1 MLFYTPEFL
10 VFSVVLLGLLSV
22 IHRNTPRKVVLTV
35 ASYVFYMWWN
45 PAFILLIM
53 FSTTV
58 DFFCGRVIGDTK
70 DPKTKRGVL
79 ILSLVLNLGV
89 LAFFKY
95 AGFFEANLLYLSRLL
110 GHPLNWATL
119 HVVLPVGIS
128 FYTFKTISY
137 TVDVYRGRLP
147 VCRSPL
153 DYALFLCFFPE
164 LVPGPLV
171 RASVFL
177 PQLSKLR
184 RVQCDQVTFFLILK
198 GLVKKLIIADNVA
211 QFADQVFSS
220 PERWPS
226 VVIWFATM
234 CFSVQI
240 YCDFSGYSDMAIGIA
255 RIVGLE
261 LPQNF
266 DKPYFARNPSDFWKR
281 WHITLSSWLRDY
293 LYIPLGGNRG
303 GEFNTYRNLMLTML
317 LGGLWHGA
325 SWNFVVWGAI
335 HGIIQVIHRLY
346 AGWQKSRNPVYGRTS
361 HWLANLV
368 SVLVMQYCVLVTWLV
383 FRIVDTQKMMTALR
397 AFIIPDGRFALGD
410 IGIGN
415 LAFFSTA
422 AVVLVFWA
430 FHGYAYW
437 RKHDYEELLGRARI
451 PAAAVVCCL
460 AGFALYCL
468 WPAKEAPFIYFQF

>member
-153 DYALFLCFFPE
+153 DYALFLCFFVGEGPRA
-164 LVPGPLV
+164 PGPGV
-171 RASVFL
+171 DHPRQRL
-177 PQLSKLR
+177 P
-184 RVQCDQVTFFLILK
+184 
-198 GLVKKLIIADNVA
+198 APA
-211 QFADQVFSS
+211 
-220 PERWPS
+220 
-226 VVIWFATM
+226 
-234 CFSVQI
+234 
-240 YCDFSGYSDMAIGIA
+240 
-255 RIVGLE
+255 LE
-261 LPQNF
+261 AAP
-266 DKPYFARNPSDFWKR
+266 R
-281 WHITLSSWLRDY
+281 
-293 LYIPLGGNRG
+293 
-303 GEFNTYRNLMLTML
+303 
-317 LGGLWHGA
+317 
-325 SWNFVVWGAI
+325 
-335 HGIIQVIHRLY
+335 
-346 AGWQKSRNPVYGRTS
+346 PV
-361 HWLANLV
+361 
-368 SVLVMQYCVLVTWLV
+368 
-383 FRIVDTQKMMTALR
+383 
-397 AFIIPDGRFALGD
+397 
-410 IGIGN
+410 
-415 LAFFSTA
+415 
-422 AVVLVFWA
+422 
-430 FHGYAYW
+430 
-437 RKHDYEELLGRARI
+437 
-451 PAAAVVCCL
+451 
-460 AGFALYCL
+460 
-468 WPAKEAPFIYFQF
+468 